1 MIIFQVKAMKENKD
15 IPMGTDNVKAAA
27 ALRDRVIVRTSVIGI
42 IANVFL
48 VGFKAAV
55 GLIANSIAVVL
66 DAVNNLTD
74 ALSSVITIIGT
85 KLAGRKPDKKH
96 PLGHGR
102 IEYLTAT
109 AVAAL
114 VLYAG
119 ITSMVESIKKII
131 DPVEADY
138 STVSLI
144 IISAA
149 VVVKLLLGLY
159 VKKQGR
165 KVNSAS
171 LVASGSDALFDAIIS
186 ASVLASAAIYL
197 IWGLSL
203 EAYVG
208 ALISIFIIKS
218 GFGMLTETLSEIL
231 GRRVDREY
239 LSEIRHTICEDE
251 AVSGAYDLILHS
263 YGPEKYYGSVHVE
276 IPDTMTADEI
286 DLMERRIAGRV
297 YEKHGVILA
306 GIGIYSVNT
315 KNDRVAAVRT
325 DVTHRIAAHD
335 GVLQIHGFYLDD
347 ERKIINA
354 DVILD
359 FALADRDAEFRA
371 ICDEIRA
378 AYPGYT
384 VNLVMDI
391 DA

>member
-1 MIIFQVKAMKENKD
+1 MKDTNNPVPGE
-15 IPMGTDNVKAAA
+15 DNIKAAA
-27 ALRDRVIVRTSVIGI
+27 ARRDRVIVRTSVIGI
-42 IANVFL
+42 IANLFL
-48 VGFKAAV
+48 SGFKAAV
-55 GLIANSIAVVL
+55 GLVANSIAVVL

-102 IEYLTAT
+102 IEYLAAT
-109 AVAAL
+109 AVSAL

-119 ITSMVESIKKII
+119 IASMVESVKKII
-131 DPVEADY
+131 DPVKPDY

-149 VVVKLLLGLY
+149 VVVKLLLGTY
-159 VKKQGR
+159 VKDQGK
-165 KVNSAS
+165 KVRSPS
-171 LVASGSDALFDAIIS
+171 LVASGADALFDAVIS
-186 ASVLASAAIYL
+186 ASVLVSAAVYL

-208 ALISIFIIKS
+208 ALISVFIIKS
-218 GFGMLTETLSEIL
+218 GFGMLTDTLSEIL

-239 LSEIRHTICEDE
+239 LSEIRETICEDE

-263 YGPEKYYGSVHVE
+263 YGPEKYFGSVHVE

-306 GIGIYSVNT
+306 GIGIYSVST
-315 KNDRVAAVRT
+315 KNDRAAEVRS

-335 GVLQIHGFYLDD
+335 GVLQIHGFYYD
-347 ERKIINA
+347 EEKKIINA

-359 FALADRDAEFRA
+359 FELSDREGEFRR
-371 ICDEIRA
+371 ICEEIRE
-378 AYPGYT
+378 AYPDYT